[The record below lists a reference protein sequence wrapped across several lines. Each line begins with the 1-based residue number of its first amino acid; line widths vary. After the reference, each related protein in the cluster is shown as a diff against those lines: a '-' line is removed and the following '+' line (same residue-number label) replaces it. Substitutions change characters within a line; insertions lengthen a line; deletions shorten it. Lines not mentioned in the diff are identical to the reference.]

1 MGLMGNETFF
11 LQVLLYICQ
20 FSFILLIVMVSSPTL
35 AILLTFSK
43 LQKLCDAACFSFV
56 QHILENYYRM
66 SSAYCDILSVHFS

>member
-1 MGLMGNETFF
+1 MGLMDNETFF

-43 LQKLCDAACFSFV
+43 LKKLCDAARF
-56 QHILENYYRM
+56 
-66 SSAYCDILSVHFS
+66 